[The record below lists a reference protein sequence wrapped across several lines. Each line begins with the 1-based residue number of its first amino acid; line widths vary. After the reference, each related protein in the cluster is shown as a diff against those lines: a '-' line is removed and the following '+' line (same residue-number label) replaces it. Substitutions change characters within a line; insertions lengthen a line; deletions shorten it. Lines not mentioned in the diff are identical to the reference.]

1 MLRMY
6 NFLYRIE
13 PLYRFTKLYQLEQ
26 KHVHNGVLKIADE
39 ILEDKLESR
48 QKVEDNNNECIDH
61 TEDGS
66 KRNPKSFI
74 QTLVD
79 PKNEFSYQEM
89 KDEINTMIAA
99 VSKSWLIASLV

>member
-26 KHVHNGVLKIADE
+26 KHVHNGILKIADE

-48 QKVEDNNNECIDH
+48 LKIEDNNNECTYQD
-61 TEDGS
+61 DKKNS
-66 KRNPKSFI
+66 KSFI

-99 VSKSWLIASLV
+99 VSKTWLAALLI